1 MRIYYYIAP
10 VGAAWVRYY
19 GDEHLGAPDT
29 SESGTVNAA
38 TSGRFRY
45 TVLLPP
51 SMLLSLQG
59 DLMKMWDKPDLLLA
73 GEGSLGYQ
81 VLDQSAVFNATV
93 RWQSYRRRGP
103 GDTSETES
111 EVLLLGVASL
121 VF

>member
-1 MRIYYYIAP
+1 
-10 VGAAWVRYY
+10 
-19 GDEHLGAPDT
+19 
-29 SESGTVNAA
+29 
-38 TSGRFRY
+38 
-45 TVLLPP
+45 
-51 SMLLSLQG
+51 MLLSLQG
-59 DLMKMWDKPDLLLA
+59 DLMKMWDKPDLLFA

-103 GDTSETES
+103 GDTSATES